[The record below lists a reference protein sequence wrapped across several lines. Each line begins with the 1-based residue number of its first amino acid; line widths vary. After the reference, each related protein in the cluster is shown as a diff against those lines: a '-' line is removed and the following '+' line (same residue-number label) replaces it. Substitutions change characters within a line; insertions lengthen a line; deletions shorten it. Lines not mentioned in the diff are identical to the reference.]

1 MSDQNVEFH
10 HRLLDIVG
18 SAEDGIP
25 KEQARK
31 QLEDF
36 YSPDIVA
43 EGISKAIDEFLIEQ
57 VVDYTRREGEAGG
70 ELIWYLRVLSKEE
83 ELKLRHLK
91 PVQLAL
97 LRVIYE
103 QESPG
108 CPGEIRVIDAIDK
121 LGKRGCTNPGN
132 EYLRIADKID
142 PFWKIEDHGRTEWL
156 RMIPEHE
163 KTPEYK
169 AARERRD
176 RELEDITAFHAKVLD
191 IEEEEM
197 DKKAR
202 ARARTKKKRKAS

>member
-1 MSDQNVEFH
+1 MNDQNAEFH
-10 HRLLDIVG
+10 HRLFDIVR
-18 SAEDGIP
+18 STEDGIP

-31 QLEDF
+31 QLEGF
-36 YSPDIVA
+36 YSPGIVV
-43 EGISKAIDEFLIEQ
+43 EGISKAIAEFLVEQ
-57 VVDYTRREGEAGG
+57 VVDYTRREGEVGG
-70 ELIWYLRVLSKEE
+70 ELIWYLRALSKEE
-83 ELKLRHLK
+83 ELKLRNLK

-97 LRVIYE
+97 LRVVYE

-121 LGKRGCTNPGN
+121 LRERGYANPEN
-132 EYLRIADKID
+132 EYLRIAGKID
-142 PFWKIEDHGRTEWL
+142 AFWTIEDRRRTEWL

-169 AARERRD
+169 AGKEKRD
-176 RELEDITAFHAKVLD
+176 KELEDITAFHMKVLD

-202 ARARTKKKRKAS
+202 ARTKKKRKAS